1 MKWYYTKNQKQQGPV
16 TKDDLL
22 RMLSDGTIDTTELAW
37 NKELDEWKTIQ
48 EIDILF
54 KTYPKV
60 EEPSTQASRDTTP
73 VRRRRDKGDYKIAEW
88 AVRTSD
94 SEPSSAPPNYLWQ
107 ALLITLFCCQ
117 PLGLIGLFYANR
129 AQSLEKSGRRRK
141 ALIASKK
148 AKTCCHIGF
157 LSGLIIGVFY
167 FFYIAQT
174 APSRPWSAF
183 KVNHSLFRDPPK
195 TDSPLPFPDSGI
207 RLRGI
212 RYSVDIQKLI
222 ATLFPS

>member
-1 MKWYYTKNQKQQGPV
+1 MITNALKKYNRFSTDDANTKDQMKWYYTKDQKQQGPV

-22 RMLSDGTIDTTELAW
+22 RMLSDGTIDITELAW

-54 KTYPKV
+54 KTYTKV

-73 VRRRRDKGDYKIAEW
+73 VERRRDKGDYKIAEW

-94 SEPSSAPPNYLWQ
+94 SEPSSAPPTYLWQ

-129 AQSLEKSGRRRK
+129 AQSLEKYGRRRK

-148 AKTCCHIGF
+148 AKTCCNIGF
-157 LSGLIIGVFY
+157 LSGLIFGVLY
-167 FFYIAQT
+167 FFYTAQT
-174 APSRPWSAF
+174 GSSRP
-183 KVNHSLFRDPPK
+183 
-195 TDSPLPFPDSGI
+195 
-207 RLRGI
+207 
-212 RYSVDIQKLI
+212 
-222 ATLFPS
+222 

>member
-1 MKWYYTKNQKQQGPV
+1 MITNALKKYNRFSTDDANTKSKMKWYYTKNQMQQGPV

-94 SEPSSAPPNYLWQ
+94 SEPS
-107 ALLITLFCCQ
+107 
-117 PLGLIGLFYANR
+117 
-129 AQSLEKSGRRRK
+129 
-141 ALIASKK
+141 
-148 AKTCCHIGF
+148 
-157 LSGLIIGVFY
+157 
-167 FFYIAQT
+167 
-174 APSRPWSAF
+174 
-183 KVNHSLFRDPPK
+183 
-195 TDSPLPFPDSGI
+195 
-207 RLRGI
+207 
-212 RYSVDIQKLI
+212 
-222 ATLFPS
+222 